1 MWGDSREEAPPC
13 AKIKPSIMK
22 LPASHS
28 PHPDPLPGGERGP
41 IPQRIRRLLRT
52 LLLSIAALA
61 VLAFSF
67 DRLFPLHLPAPDT
80 GSTVALA
87 RDGTPLRAFAD
98 SDGVWRYPI
107 TAKQVSPLYLQVLLT
122 YEDRWFY
129 RHPGVNPY
137 ALLRGAFGALRH
149 GHVISG
155 GSTLTMQ
162 VARIIAPIPHT
173 MGGKL
178 VQIFRALQLEAH
190 LSKAQILD
198 LYLNHAP
205 FGGPIQGVE
214 AASWAY
220 LGKPASRLSHAEAA
234 LLAVLPQSPS
244 VLRPDRHPDT
254 ARRAR
259 DKVLK
264 RMRDEGLWSDAQ
276 LRDAQLEPVV
286 ARSLRAPLDA
296 ALLAERLHQQQP
308 QARRIVTTIDANLQ
322 RAVEDRVSD
331 YLSRLPPRT
340 SAAVLVVDNNT
351 LEARVYV
358 GTAAFADPLR
368 LGHVDMVRAPR
379 SPGSTL
385 KPFLYGLALD
395 DGLITSQSLLVD
407 APQDF
412 GGYRPSNFD
421 DSFNGPVSAAE
432 ALQRSLN
439 VPAVDVLDHVGPNRF
454 VARLANGG
462 IDLGLPQGAQPNLSI
477 ILGGAST
484 RLENLVGA
492 YTAFANEGVAGAP
505 RYMVEQPR
513 QTRRLLSPG
522 AAWIIRDVLSTNPA
536 DVEGAPLEGTVSG
549 HDAVAWKTGTS
560 YGYRDA
566 WAIGVTDNWTV
577 GVWIGRPDGTPS
589 PGQYG
594 AVTSLPLMFAV
605 VDMLPNDRS
614 HVHAAQPTSVR
625 QVDIC
630 WPLGGTAASTPPA
643 LCRQR
648 RRAWTLDGAIPPTF
662 AERDITA
669 WSAGLIT
676 LRVNAKGQRLSATC
690 HDKDERN
697 IQLARWPALAAP
709 WLSAD
714 DAAQGALPP
723 LAPGCTPDSL
733 DVANAIRIAGLSQGA
748 RLRQAPNSK
757 QALHVTLQ
765 ALGATG
771 EVQWLLDG
779 RLQGSSLGH
788 ATMQIALPQAGD
800 HQITALTRNG
810 AFAQLA
816 VHVDNS

>member
-1 MWGDSREEAPPC
+1 M
-13 AKIKPSIMK
+13 
-22 LPASHS
+22 LPAR
-28 PHPDPLPGGERGP
+28 PPAHPNPLPEGERGP
-41 IPQRIRRLLRT
+41 ISQHIYRWLRA
-52 LLLSIAALA
+52 LLLSVVVLT
-61 VLAFSF
+61 VLAFSL
-67 DRLFPLHLPAPDT
+67 DHLFPLHLPAPDT
-80 GSTVALA
+80 GSTVVLA

-107 TAKQVSPLYLQVLLT
+107 TAKRVSPLYLQALLT

-162 VARIIAPIPHT
+162 VARVISPIPHT
-173 MGGKL
+173 FGGKL

-205 FGGPIQGVE
+205 FGGPIEGVE

-244 VLRPDRHPDT
+244 MLRPDRHSDA

-264 RMRDEGLWSDAQ
+264 RMRDENLWSNTQLHDAE
-276 LRDAQLEPVV
+276 LEPVV

-340 SAAVLVVDNNT
+340 SAAVLVVDNAT

-358 GTAAFADPLR
+358 GTAAFADPMR

-412 GGYRPSNFD
+412 GGYKPSNFD
-421 DSFNGPVSAAE
+421 DSFNGPVSVAE

-505 RYMVEQPR
+505 RYLAEQPK

-522 AAWIIRDVLSTNPA
+522 AAWIIRDILSTNPA
-536 DVEGAPLEGTVSG
+536 NVEGAPLEGTIG
-549 HDAVAWKTGTS
+549 RHDAVAWKTGTS

-566 WAIGVTDNWTV
+566 WAIGVTDSWTV

-605 VDMLPNDRS
+605 IDMLPNDRS
-614 HVHAAQPTSVR
+614 HVHAVQPTSVR

-630 WPLGGTAASTPPA
+630 WPLGGAASTPPA

-648 RRAWTLDGAIPPTF
+648 REAWTLDGAIPPTF

-676 LRVNAKGQRLSATC
+676 LRVDTKGRRLSATC
-690 HDKDERN
+690 HGKNERS

-714 DAAQGALPP
+714 DAAQAALPP
-723 LAPGCTPDSL
+723 LAPGCVPDSL
-733 DVANAIRIAGLSQGA
+733 DVANPIRVTGLTQGA
-748 RLRQAPNSK
+748 RLRQAPNST
-757 QALHVTLQ
+757 QPLRVTLR
-765 ALGATG
+765 ALGANG

-779 RLQGSSLGH
+779 RLQGSSVGN

-800 HQITALTRNG
+800 HRITALTRDG
-810 AFAQLA
+810 AFAQLT
-816 VHVDNS
+816 VYVDKS

>member
-1 MWGDSREEAPPC
+1 VRRAYL
-13 AKIKPSIMK
+13 A
-22 LPASHS
+22 L
-28 PHPDPLPGGERGP
+28 
-41 IPQRIRRLLRT
+41 RIVIWC
-52 LLLSIAALA
+52 IAALLLLA
-61 VLAFSF
+61 VVL
-67 DRLFPLHLPAPDT
+67 DHLFPLKLPGPDT
-80 GSTVALA
+80 GSTVVLA

-107 TAKQVSPLYLQVLLT
+107 TEQQVSPLYLQALLT

-129 RHPGVNPY
+129 RHPGINPF
-137 ALLRGAFGALRH
+137 ALLRGATAAIRH
-149 GHVISG
+149 GHIVSG

-162 VARIIAPIPHT
+162 VARIIEPIPHT
-173 MGGKL
+173 FTGKI
-178 VQIFRALQLEAH
+178 VQLFRALQLEAH
-190 LSKAQILD
+190 LSKAQILG
-198 LYLNHAP
+198 LYLDHAP

-220 LGKPASRLSHAEAA
+220 LGKPASKLSHAEAA

-244 VLRPDRHPDT
+244 LLRPDRHPDA
-254 ARRAR
+254 ARQAR

-276 LRDAQLEPVV
+276 IRDAEIEPVV
-286 ARSLRAPLDA
+286 ARS
-296 ALLAERLHQQQP
+296 LAERLHQQQP

-340 SAAVLVVDNNT
+340 SAAVLVVDNAT

-358 GTAAFADPLR
+358 GTAEFADPLR

-395 DGLITSQSLLVD
+395 DGLITSQSLLID

-412 GGYRPSNFD
+412 NGYRPGNFD
-421 DSFNGPVSAAE
+421 ERFSGPVSVAE

-462 IDLGLPQGAQPNLSI
+462 INLGLPPGAQPNLSI

-492 YTAFANEGVAGAP
+492 YTAFANAGIAGAP
-505 RYMVEQPR
+505 RYLPEQTK
-513 QTRRLLSPG
+513 QQRRLLSPG
-522 AAWIIRDVLSTNPA
+522 AAWIIRDILSTNPA
-536 DVEGAPLEGTVSG
+536 DVEGAPLDGTVNR

-566 WAIGVTDNWTV
+566 WAIGVSNSWTV

-605 VDMLPNDRS
+605 VDMLPNDRAAFHAPQPLSVS
-614 HVHAAQPTSVR
+614 H
-625 QVDIC
+625 VDIC
-630 WPLGGTAASTPPA
+630 WPLGGAAMATPA
-643 LCRQR
+643 DLCRQR
-648 RRAWTLDGAIPPTF
+648 RTAWALDSAIPPTF

-669 WSAGLIT
+669 WSAGMIAV
-676 LRVNAKGQRLSATC
+676 RVNAKGQRLSATC
-690 HDKDERN
+690 HGKGEHTL
-697 IQLARWPALAAP
+697 QMARWPALAAS

-714 DAAQGALPP
+714 DAARSTLPP
-723 LAPGCTPDSL
+723 LAPGCAPDSL
-733 DVANAIRIAGLSQGA
+733 DVANPIRIAGLTQGA
-748 RLRQAPNSK
+748 RLRQAPNSA
-757 QALHVTLQ
+757 QPLRVTLQ

-779 RLQGSSLGH
+779 RLQGSSAGS
-788 ATMQIALPQAGD
+788 ASMQLALPQAGD
-800 HQITALTRNG
+800 HQITALTRDG
-810 AFAQLA
+810 AFAQLLLS
-816 VHVDNS
+816 VDKS

>member
-1 MWGDSREEAPPC
+1 VRRAYL
-13 AKIKPSIMK
+13 A
-22 LPASHS
+22 L
-28 PHPDPLPGGERGP
+28 
-41 IPQRIRRLLRT
+41 RIVIWC
-52 LLLSIAALA
+52 IAALLLLA
-61 VLAFSF
+61 VVL
-67 DRLFPLHLPAPDT
+67 DHLFPLKLPGPDT
-80 GSTVALA
+80 GSTVVLA

-107 TAKQVSPLYLQVLLT
+107 TEQQVSPLYLQALLT
-122 YEDRWFY
+122 YE
-129 RHPGVNPY
+129 GINPF
-137 ALLRGAFGALRH
+137 ALLRGATAAIRH
-149 GHVISG
+149 GHIVSG

-162 VARIIAPIPHT
+162 VARIIEPIPHT
-173 MGGKL
+173 FTGKI
-178 VQIFRALQLEAH
+178 VQLFRALQLEAH
-190 LSKAQILD
+190 LSKAQILG
-198 LYLNHAP
+198 LYLDHAP

-220 LGKPASRLSHAEAA
+220 LGKPASKLSHAEAA

-244 VLRPDRHPDT
+244 LLRPDRHPDA
-254 ARRAR
+254 ARQAR

-276 LRDAQLEPVV
+276 IRDAEIEPVV
-286 ARSLRAPLDA
+286 ARSLRAPLAA

-322 RAVEDRVSD
+322 
-331 YLSRLPPRT
+331 PRT
-340 SAAVLVVDNNT
+340 SAAVLVVDNAT

-358 GTAAFADPLR
+358 GTAEFADPLR

-395 DGLITSQSLLVD
+395 DGLITSQSLLID

-412 GGYRPSNFD
+412 NGYRPGNFD
-421 DSFNGPVSAAE
+421 ERFSGPVSVAE

-462 IDLGLPQGAQPNLSI
+462 INLGLPPGAQPNLSI

-492 YTAFANEGVAGAP
+492 YTAFANAGIAGAP
-505 RYMVEQPR
+505 RYLPEQTK
-513 QTRRLLSPG
+513 QQRRLLSPG
-522 AAWIIRDVLSTNPA
+522 AAWIIRDILSTNPA
-536 DVEGAPLEGTVSG
+536 DVEGAPLDGTVNR

-566 WAIGVTDNWTV
+566 WAIGVSNSWTV

-605 VDMLPNDRS
+605 VDMLPNDRAAFHAPQPLSVS
-614 HVHAAQPTSVR
+614 H
-625 QVDIC
+625 VDIC
-630 WPLGGTAASTPPA
+630 WPLGGAAMATPA
-643 LCRQR
+643 DLCRQR
-648 RRAWTLDGAIPPTF
+648 RTAWALDSAIPPTF

-669 WSAGLIT
+669 WSAGMIAV
-676 LRVNAKGQRLSATC
+676 RVNAKGQRLSATC
-690 HDKDERN
+690 HGKGEHTL
-697 IQLARWPALAAP
+697 QMARWPALAAS

-714 DAAQGALPP
+714 DAARSTLPP
-723 LAPGCTPDSL
+723 LAPGCAPDSL
-733 DVANAIRIAGLSQGA
+733 DVANPIRIAGLTQGA
-748 RLRQAPNSK
+748 RLRQAPNSA
-757 QALHVTLQ
+757 QPLRVTLQ

-779 RLQGSSLGH
+779 RLQGSSAGS
-788 ATMQIALPQAGD
+788 ASMQLALPQAGD
-800 HQITALTRNG
+800 HQITALTRDG
-810 AFAQLA
+810 AFAQLLLS
-816 VHVDNS
+816 VDKS

>member
-1 MWGDSREEAPPC
+1 M
-13 AKIKPSIMK
+13 KP
-22 LPASHS
+22 PASVS
-28 PHPDPLPGGERGP
+28 SHPTPLPEGEREP
-41 IPQRIRRLLRT
+41 VARRRYRALRT
-52 LLLSIAALA
+52 SLWMAAALLISA
-61 VLAFSF
+61 LLW
-67 DRLFPLHLPAPDT
+67 DRLFPLQLPAPDT
-80 GSTVALA
+80 GSTVVLA

-107 TAKQVSPLYLQVLLT
+107 TAKQVSPLYLQAVLT

-129 RHPGVNPY
+129 RHPGINPY
-137 ALLRGAFGALRH
+137 ALLRGVVGALRH
-149 GHVISG
+149 GHVVSG

-162 VARIIAPIPHT
+162 VARIITPIPHT
-173 MGGKL
+173 FGGKL
-178 VQIFRALQLEAH
+178 LQIFRALQLEAH
-190 LSKAQILD
+190 LSKAQILE

-220 LGKPASRLSHAEAA
+220 LGKPASQLSHAEAA

-244 VLRPDRHPDT
+244 LLRPDRHPDA

-259 DKVLK
+259 DKVLM
-264 RMRDEGLWSDAQ
+264 RMRDEGLWSNAQ
-276 LRDAQLEPVV
+276 LRDAEIEPVV

-340 SAAVLVVDNNT
+340 SAAVLVVDNAT

-412 GGYRPSNFD
+412 GGYKPANFD

-477 ILGGAST
+477 ILGGASA

-492 YTAFANEGVAGAP
+492 YTAFANGGVAGTP
-505 RYMVEQPR
+505 RYLEAQPA
-513 QTRRLLSPG
+513 QARRLLSPG
-522 AAWIIRDVLSTNPA
+522 AAWIIRDILSSNPA
-536 DVEGAPLEGTVSG
+536 DVEGAPLEGTVTQ

-566 WAIGVTDNWTV
+566 WAIGVTDHWTI

-605 VDMLPNDRS
+605 ADMLPNARS
-614 HVHAAQPTSVR
+614 HAHATQPASVK
-625 QVDIC
+625 QVEIC
-630 WPLGGTAASTPPA
+630 WPLGGVASATPPA

-648 RRAWTLDGAIPPTF
+648 HTAWTLDDAVPPTF

-669 WSAGLIT
+669 WSAGLT
-676 LRVNAKGQRLSATC
+676 SVRVDAQGRRLSATC
-690 HDKDERN
+690 HGKGEHT
-697 IQLARWPALAAP
+697 IQIARWPALVAP
-709 WLSAD
+709 WLNAE
-714 DAAQGALPP
+714 DAAHTALPP
-723 LAPGCTPDSL
+723 LAVGCAPDSL
-733 DVANAIRIAGLSQGA
+733 DVASPIRIAGLGAGA
-748 RLRQAPNSK
+748 RLRQAPNST
-757 QALHVTLQ
+757 QPLRVTLQ
-765 ALGATG
+765 ALGTTG

-779 RLQGSSLGH
+779 RLQASSVGSAKVQLSLL
-788 ATMQIALPQAGD
+788 QEGD
-800 HQITALTRNG
+800 HRITALTRDG
-810 AFAQLA
+810 AFAQL
-816 VHVDNS
+816 VVVVEKS

>member
-1 MWGDSREEAPPC
+1 
-13 AKIKPSIMK
+13 MK
-22 LPASHS
+22 ATASPV
-28 PHPDPLPGGERGP
+28 PHPNPLPEGERG
-41 IPQRIRRLLRT
+41 RISRYLCRPLRT
-52 LLLSIAALA
+52 LLLGFAAL
-61 VLAFSF
+61 VLLALAL

-80 GSTVALA
+80 GSTVVLA

-98 SDGVWRYPI
+98 SDGVWRYP
-107 TAKQVSPLYLQVLLT
+107 TTTQNVSPLYLQALLA

-137 ALLRGAFGALRH
+137 ALLRGVVAAVDH
-149 GHVISG
+149 GHVVSG

-162 VARIIAPIPHT
+162 VARIIEPIPHT
-173 MGGKL
+173 FTGKI

-190 LSKAQILD
+190 LNKVQILD
-198 LYLNHAP
+198 LYLDHAP

-220 LGKPASRLSHAEAA
+220 LGKPASKLSHAEAA
-234 LLAVLPQSPS
+234 MLAVLPQSPS
-244 VLRPDRHPDT
+244 LLRPDRHPDA
-254 ARRAR
+254 ARHAR
-259 DKVLK
+259 DKVLR

-276 LRDAQLEPVV
+276 IRDAEIEPVV

-308 QARRIVTTIDANLQ
+308 EARRIVTTIDANLQ

-340 SAAVLVVDNNT
+340 SAAVLVVDNAT

-358 GTAAFADPLR
+358 GTAEFADPLR

-412 GGYRPSNFD
+412 NGYKPGNFD
-421 DSFNGPVSAAE
+421 ESFSGPVSVAE

-462 IDLGLPQGAQPNLSI
+462 IDLDLPQGAQPNLSI

-492 YTAFANEGVAGAP
+492 YTAFANGGVAGAP
-505 RYMVEQPR
+505 RYVPEQPK

-522 AAWIIRDVLSTNPA
+522 SAWIIRDILSNNPA
-536 DVEGAPLEGTVSG
+536 DVEGAPMEGTING

-566 WAIGVTDNWTV
+566 WAIGVTDSWTI

-605 VDMLPNDRS
+605 VGMLPDNRTRFGA
-614 HVHAAQPTSVR
+614 VQPPGVR
-625 QVDIC
+625 KVDIC
-630 WPLGGTAASTPPA
+630 WPLGGAAANTPPD
-643 LCRQR
+643 LCRER
-648 RRAWTLDGAIPPTF
+648 RTAWSLDGAIPPTF

-669 WSAGLIT
+669 WSAGLISV
-676 LRVNAKGQRLSATC
+676 RVNAKGQRLSATC
-690 HDKDERN
+690 HGKGEHTVQ
-697 IQLARWPALAAP
+697 IARWPALAAP
-709 WLSAD
+709 WLSSD
-714 DAAQGALPP
+714 DAARATLPP
-723 LAPGCTPDSL
+723 LAPGCAPDSL
-733 DVANAIRIAGLSQGA
+733 EVASPIRIAGLTQGI
-748 RLRQAPNSK
+748 RLRQAPNST
-757 QALHVTLQ
+757 QPLRVTLQ

-779 RLQGSSLGH
+779 RLQGSSVGS
-788 ATMQIALPQAGD
+788 AAMQLSLPQAGD
-800 HQITALTRNG
+800 HQITALTRDG

-816 VHVDNS
+816 ISVDKS